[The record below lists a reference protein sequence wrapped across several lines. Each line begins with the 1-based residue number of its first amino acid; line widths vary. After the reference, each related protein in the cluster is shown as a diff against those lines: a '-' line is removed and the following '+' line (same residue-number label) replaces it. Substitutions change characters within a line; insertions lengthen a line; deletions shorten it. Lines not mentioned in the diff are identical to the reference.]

1 MFLLCKTLPYSEPN
15 RQFVFLDFPFDLNYT
30 EISLLLV
37 LQYFAQEML
46 ILSVHLQKEHNPSLD
61 PIVLNIVE
69 TAPFPELIDRKKC
82 GKMEWRQKIKGE
94 KTMSNKKGSAPPRY
108 DEEFKKGAMA
118 LVTEK
123 GMPLKSAAKDLGI
136 CPDTLRSWLNASG
149 CKPAEVA
156 KQHRADSRQKELEAE
171 IKKLRKQLAEKDEV
185 IEILKK
191 SVGILSQP

>member
-1 MFLLCKTLPYSEPN
+1 MCSHHRTGNGHMFADSVFIFRIYLN
-15 RQFVFLDFPFDLNYT
+15 RIDFIDC
-30 EISLLLV
+30 S
-37 LQYFAQEML
+37 
-46 ILSVHLQKEHNPSLD
+46 
-61 PIVLNIVE
+61 
-69 TAPFPELIDRKKC
+69 APFPELIDRKKY
-82 GKMEWRQKIKGE
+82 GKMEWKQKIKGE

-123 GMPLKSAAKDLGI
+123 GMPLKTAAKDLGI

-149 CKPAEVA
+149 YKPAEVA

-171 IKKLRKQLAEKDEV
+171 NKRLRKQLAEKDEV

>member
-1 MFLLCKTLPYSEPN
+1 
-15 RQFVFLDFPFDLNYT
+15 
-30 EISLLLV
+30 
-37 LQYFAQEML
+37 
-46 ILSVHLQKEHNPSLD
+46 
-61 PIVLNIVE
+61 
-69 TAPFPELIDRKKC
+69 
-82 GKMEWRQKIKGE
+82 
-94 KTMSNKKGSAPPRY
+94 MSNKKGSAPPRY

-185 IEILKK
+185 IDKRLRKQLAEKDEVIEILKK

>member
-1 MFLLCKTLPYSEPN
+1 
-15 RQFVFLDFPFDLNYT
+15 
-30 EISLLLV
+30 
-37 LQYFAQEML
+37 
-46 ILSVHLQKEHNPSLD
+46 
-61 PIVLNIVE
+61 
-69 TAPFPELIDRKKC
+69 
-82 GKMEWRQKIKGE
+82 MEAKKIKGE
-94 KTMSNKKGSAPPRY
+94 ETMSNKKGSAPPRY

-149 CKPAEVA
+149 YKPAEVA

-171 IKKLRKQLAEKDEV
+171 NKRLRKQLAEKDEV